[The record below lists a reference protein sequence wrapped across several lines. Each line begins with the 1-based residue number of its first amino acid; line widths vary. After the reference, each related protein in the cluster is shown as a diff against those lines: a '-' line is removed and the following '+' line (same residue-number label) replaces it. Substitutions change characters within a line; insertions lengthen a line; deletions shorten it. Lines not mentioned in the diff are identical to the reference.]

1 MAWDH
6 SPEAAAWLEAR
17 QRQLRAFWQDT
28 PVLPSQRCD
37 HLIAEFQRAAAAGD
51 SDRAELLVEL
61 ALRREDPPGLE
72 ALHRLLA
79 LPGHCQHQR
88 IVRCLQLAADPDSL
102 PFLRRALDED
112 LQVMQDGGCSSIG
125 AIAKWFS
132 HAFAD
137 IGTPDAM
144 AALRHYALSHPE
156 PEVREEMRY
165 RLGQLNLRLDG

>member
-6 SPEAAAWLEAR
+6 SPEAAAWSDAH
-17 QRQLRAFWQDT
+17 QRRLRAFWREN
-28 PVLPSQRCD
+28 PVPPPQRCD
-37 HLIAEFQRAAAAGD
+37 YLIAEFQRAAAAGD
-51 SDRAELLVEL
+51 SDRVDFLIEL
-61 ALRREDPPGLE
+61 ALRREDLPGLE

-88 IVRCLQLAADPDSL
+88 IVRSLQLAADPDSL
-102 PFLRRALDED
+102 PFLRRAFDED
-112 LQVMQDGGCSSIG
+112 LQAMQECSCSSPD

-137 IGTPDAM
+137 IGTPEAI
-144 AALRHYALSHPE
+144 AALRHYAHSHPQ

-165 RLGQLNLRLDG
+165 RLDRLNRQPDR

>member
-1 MAWDH
+1 MASDH
-6 SPEAAAWLEAR
+6 SPEAKAWWDAY
-17 QRQLRAFWQDT
+17 QRQVRAFWQEN
-28 PVLPSQRCD
+28 PIPPSRRSD

-51 SDRAELLVEL
+51 SDRIDLLVDV
-61 ALRREDPPGLE
+61 ALWPEVSPGLD

-79 LPGHCQHQR
+79 LPGHRRHQQ
-88 IVRCLQLAADPDSL
+88 IVRSLQLAADPDSL
-102 PFLRRALDED
+102 PFLRRAFDED
-112 LQVMQDGGCSSIG
+112 LQVMQDGSCSSFG

-137 IGTPDAM
+137 IGTPDAI

-165 RLGQLNLRLDG
+165 RLDRLSLQPGN